1 MTLTKW
7 RRQLVW
13 LFAFAMVLAACG
25 DDGGTGGTGG
35 TAAPEECTEPDSVR
49 LQLQWFAQSQ
59 FAGYYVAKDLG
70 FYDDQCLEVEIL
82 EGGVDIVPQQ
92 VLATG
97 GAEFGLAWVPKALVS
112 REGGADI
119 VNIAQVFERS
129 GTLQV
134 SWADTGIT
142 EPADWAG
149 KTVGNWGFGNEFEL
163 TAAISK
169 FDVQDVNLVAQDFT
183 MTALI
188 NRELDAAEAM
198 IYNEYAQVLE
208 AVNPDTGELYQPE
221 DLSVIDYNDPDVATA
236 MLQDAVWV
244 SADWIAEEGNEDI
257 ATRFLTASF
266 QGWLHCLDNFDEC
279 VDVVLANGST
289 LGQSHQEWQLNEIL
303 GLIFPATN
311 GIGVMN
317 TDLWDQTVAVATEQ
331 IPELQGVEIPAEAYR
346 TDLAEAAIA
355 NLGDADVNVTDY
367 DPANRE
373 IELQEGGS

>member
-1 MTLTKW
+1 MTVTKW
-7 RRQLVW
+7 RRHLVW

-25 DDGGTGGTGG
+25 DDGGTAGTSG
-35 TAAPEECTEPDSVR
+35 TSGAPEECTEPDSVR

-70 FYDDQCLEVEIL
+70 FYEDQCLEVEIL

-134 SWADTGIT
+134 SWADSGIT

-169 FDVQDVNLVAQDFT
+169 FDVQDVNLIGTGLHHDRPAQPGARRRRGDD
-183 MTALI
+183 LQ
-188 NRELDAAEAM
+188 R
-198 IYNEYAQVLE
+198 VR
-208 AVNPDTGELYQPE
+208 PGPGSGEP
-221 DLSVIDYNDPDVATA
+221 
-236 MLQDAVWV
+236 
-244 SADWIAEEGNEDI
+244 
-257 ATRFLTASF
+257 R
-266 QGWLHCLDNFDEC
+266 H
-279 VDVVLANGST
+279 
-289 LGQSHQEWQLNEIL
+289 
-303 GLIFPATN
+303 
-311 GIGVMN
+311 
-317 TDLWDQTVAVATEQ
+317 
-331 IPELQGVEIPAEAYR
+331 R
-346 TDLAEAAIA
+346 
-355 NLGDADVNVTDY
+355 
-367 DPANRE
+367 
-373 IELQEGGS
+373 